1 MSKSKFGRSDI
12 PFKDRLL
19 MNKYQTIAD
28 HRDHAASV
36 VLRIAEIKANR
47 RLGLGYKRLAEFIRD
62 VQKGITRYYEDPE
75 YQEVK
80 LNQGMEQLGFK
91 VIDGR
96 VFVALDEDGNVVP
109 TKVLD
114 DNK

>member
-1 MSKSKFGRSDI
+1 M
-12 PFKDRLL
+12 
-19 MNKYQTIAD
+19 
-28 HRDHAASV
+28 
-36 VLRIAEIKANR
+36 
-47 RLGLGYKRLAEFIRD
+47 
-62 VQKGITRYYEDPE
+62 QKGITLYYEDPE

-114 DNK
+114 ENK

>member
-36 VLRIAEIKANR
+36 VLRIAAIKANR
-47 RLGLGYKRLAEFIRD
+47 RLGLGYKRLA
-62 VQKGITRYYEDPE
+62 
-75 YQEVK
+75 
-80 LNQGMEQLGFK
+80 
-91 VIDGR
+91 
-96 VFVALDEDGNVVP
+96 
-109 TKVLD
+109 
-114 DNK
+114 